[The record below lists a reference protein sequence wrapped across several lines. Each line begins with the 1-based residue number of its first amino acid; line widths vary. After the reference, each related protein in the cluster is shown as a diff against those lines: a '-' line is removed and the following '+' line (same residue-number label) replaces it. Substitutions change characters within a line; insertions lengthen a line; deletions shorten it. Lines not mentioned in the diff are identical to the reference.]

1 MRVGSGEGLCPSPEK
16 NVLLFFLQNYNV
28 ANRYVRNVN
37 NVTIVNKIELL
48 STYEYICILV
58 YPMHCTGMS
67 NAFPIRTAKL
77 HVSQS
82 TLLRHVVLLHFEFE
96 WGM

>member
-37 NVTIVNKIELL
+37 NVTIVNIFELL
-48 STYEYICILV
+48 SAYKH
-58 YPMHCTGMS
+58 MHCRGIFQ
-67 NAFPIRTAKL
+67 FPMRTAKL
-77 HVSQS
+77 RVS
-82 TLLRHVVLLHFEFE
+82 LLVKESIVQ
-96 WGM
+96 GQI